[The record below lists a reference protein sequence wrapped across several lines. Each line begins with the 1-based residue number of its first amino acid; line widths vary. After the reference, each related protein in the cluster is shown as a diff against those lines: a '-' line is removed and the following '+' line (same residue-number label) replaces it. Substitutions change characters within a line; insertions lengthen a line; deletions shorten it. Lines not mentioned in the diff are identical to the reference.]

1 MAREEDERKDAVPR
15 RRFSDLTRWERDM
28 KNMFDDFFRL
38 RSPFRRAFS
47 FPVDTDVYEDADD
60 IVVKADLPGLAKE
73 DLSLSIQDHF
83 LTIRGEK
90 KSEEKIKQQDYY
102 RSERSYGAFT
112 RVVELPQAVQVDRC
126 KARLEKG
133 VLEIRLPKTEE
144 ARKSQI
150 SVPIE

>member
-1 MAREEDERKDAVPR
+1 MAREEDESRNLEPR
-15 RRFSDLTRWERDM
+15 RRRSDLARWERDI

-47 FPVDTDVYEDADD
+47 FPVDTDVYEEADD

-73 DLSLSIQDHF
+73 DLTISIQDHL

-90 KSEEKIKQQDYY
+90 KSEEKIQQQDYY

-112 RVVELPQAVQVDRC
+112 RVVELPQRVQAE
-126 KARLEKG
+126 KAKATLLNG

-144 ARKSQI
+144 AKKNQI
-150 SVPIE
+150 SVTIE